1 MYKTENKSSPEISGI
16 GGSHPALSSLL
27 LDENISDTSSTTS
40 SDYIQPSHSLSN
52 SQTTTTTITT
62 TTQQQQQQAQL
73 MLPPSSTITTTN
85 SINSNNSLNINMK
98 GSTGGIGI
106 IGGSL
111 STSQGSIINSK
122 SNSSGNLMGGNSS
135 YKDKDTGEKK
145 PRSKLETMIT
155 SVESGNMIFLG
166 NSLKTKPIIPLTQV
180 LAQKN
185 TFLHIA
191 CLSLKMVSVNFI
203 LEKTTVQLVNCQ
215 NDKQKTPL
223 YNCCEKGFFKAAL
236 SLLDYGASPLISN
249 YQKWT
254 PLHRLCSLEMKK
266 ILYNATTDS
275 LIGYSQ
281 DAQLELAQKMF
292 TSLEKSKSGPISNFI
307 ALKTNKGQT
316 PLHISIL
323 SNNVELSKYLLT
335 HSTSESLKIKD
346 DNGNTAL
353 HLCSYRNNPKMINI
367 AETILQL
374 LSESL
379 DGETMQDY
387 IDDINNLMAPALQVS
402 MKMGNTSLSRLIV
415 KYRAQAESK
424 VLEEYFKSI
433 ISMEPSELIK
443 MQLDSISYNDD
454 FKSTTFGKQFRRIVI
469 LIKQH
474 YIINMSHQNSFVL
487 LKRAKQT
494 IKRYFDW
501 LESKI
506 DHDHFDYMVLY
517 KEMFFTQIYDTIIH
531 LYHETNKSKD
541 LSFQQRVNMFKG
553 ITHKELDITEESWE
567 QNVNI
572 LPKAMEIL
580 NSLPTKKT
588 PSEKINALNDATM
601 QIKRNDANDLT
612 PMFMYLLIKSQ
623 VNEIQSEFQF
633 MDDFKDTPEQEQY
646 LLLLQGSL
654 DYLET
659 LNYTL
664 RNGHNQIMS
673 LNAIRETTI
682 DNILSLIDEFQ
693 NQTNGADQV
702 EDIDEGIQMTD
713 EIILLQMLFTK
724 LSNRVS
730 DDPIYLPLKWS
741 DQVMGAFHFK
751 AIIERLGL
759 KLDLKE
765 SSLIKSSSSGNLL
778 EGSSPTPGGPVTTTT
793 TTPALVSTLIQE
805 NNNCNSS
812 PTISPMLVGEDHSSI
827 DDGESS
833 PSSSSPQQLST
844 TPTLQNNLIPQC
856 NINNL
861 NNNNNNSNQTHNDAP
876 LIVSHSTQ
884 PSKEK
889 QYPAGYICQKRG
901 AICVIL
907 EHPYPQMVYQIIE
920 EKIIEMVIPQI
931 KNKRE
936 K

>member
-1 MYKTENKSSPEISGI
+1 MENKGSPEISGI
-16 GGSHPALSSLL
+16 GGSHPALSSFLM
-27 LDENISDTSSTTS
+27 DETVSDTSSNS
-40 SDYIQPSHSLSN
+40 SDYVQQQ
-52 SQTTTTTITT
+52 SQQAP
-62 TTQQQQQQAQL
+62 TTQTL
-73 MLPPSSTITTTN
+73 MLPPASIPPTTTAATTN
-85 SINSNNSLNINMK
+85 SINMK
-98 GSTGGIGI
+98 GSLGGIGV

-111 STSQGSIINSK
+111 SVSQGSIINSK
-122 SNSSGNLMGGNSS
+122 SSSSGNLMGGSSS

-145 PRSKLETMIT
+145 PRTKLETMIT
-155 SVESGNMIFLG
+155 SLEAGNMIFFG
-166 NSLKTKPIIPLTQV
+166 NSLKTKPIIPLTQI

-191 CLSLKMVSVNFI
+191 CLSLRMVSVNFL
-203 LEKTTVQLVNCQ
+203 LEKTTTQLVNCQ
-215 NDKQKTPL
+215 NDKLKTPL

-236 SLLDYGASPLISN
+236 SLLDYGASPLIAN

-266 ILYNATTDS
+266 NLYPYTPDS
-275 LIGYSQ
+275 LIGYSPE
-281 DAQLELAQKMF
+281 AQLELAQKMF
-292 TSLEKSKSGPISNFI
+292 TVLEKSKVENSISNFI

-323 SNNVELSKYLLT
+323 SNNVDLSKYLLT
-335 HSTSESLKIKD
+335 HSTRESLKIKD
-346 DNGNTAL
+346 DNGNTVL

-367 AETILQL
+367 AETILL
-374 LSESL
+374 TLSESL
-379 DGETMQDY
+379 DGEAMQDY
-387 IDDINNLMAPALQVS
+387 IDDINNLMATALQVS
-402 MKMGNTSLSRLIV
+402 MKMANTTLNRLIV

-433 ISMEPSELIK
+433 ESIDSSELLK
-443 MQLDSISYNDD
+443 ISLETLAYNDD
-454 FKSTTFGKQFRRIVI
+454 FKSTAFGKQFRRIVI

-474 YIINMSHQNSFVL
+474 YAINMSHQNSFVL

-494 IKRYFDW
+494 IRRYFDW
-501 LESKI
+501 LDSKI
-506 DHDHFDYMVLY
+506 DHDHYEYLTVY
-517 KEMFFTQIYDTIIH
+517 REMLFTQIYDTIIH

-541 LSFQQRVNMFKG
+541 LSFQQRVNMFKE
-553 ITHKELDITEESWE
+553 ISYKELDISEESWD

-588 PSEKINALNDATM
+588 PAEKIETLNNATM
-601 QIKRNDANDLT
+601 QIQRNDANDLT

-673 LNAIRETTI
+673 LNSIRETTI

-693 NQTNGADQV
+693 YQASGADQV

-713 EIILLQMLFTK
+713 QIILLQMLFTK
-724 LSNRVS
+724 LSNRTTN
-730 DDPIYLPLKWS
+730 DPVYLPMKWS
-741 DQVMGAFHFK
+741 NPVMEAHHFK
-751 AIIERLGL
+751 AVIERLGL

-765 SSLIKSSSSGNLL
+765 SSLIKNNSDNNSLQQS
-778 EGSSPTPGGPVTTTT
+778 
-793 TTPALVSTLIQE
+793 TTPSLECIQE

-812 PTISPMLVGEDHSSI
+812 PTTSPLLGGD
-827 DDGESS
+827 SS
-833 PSSSSPQQLST
+833 PSLLSPSINNNHNNN
-844 TPTLQNNLIPQC
+844 NNLIPQC
-856 NINNL
+856 NINN
-861 NNNNNNSNQTHNDAP
+861 NTSNEAP
-876 LIVSHSTQ
+876 LVTRDSTNQ
-884 PSKEK
+884 SSSVATKE
-889 QYPAGYICQKRG
+889 YPAGYICQKRG
-901 AICVIL
+901 EVCVIL

-920 EKIIEMVIPQI
+920 EKMRESVLPQM
-931 KNKRE
+931 KNNKG
-936 K
+936 KIN